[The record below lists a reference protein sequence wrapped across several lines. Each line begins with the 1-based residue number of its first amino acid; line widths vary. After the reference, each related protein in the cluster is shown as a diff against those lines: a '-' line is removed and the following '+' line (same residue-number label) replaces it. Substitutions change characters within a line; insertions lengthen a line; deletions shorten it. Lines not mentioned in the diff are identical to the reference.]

1 DVGDRDACGDGCCR
15 WGSAGRGCSGRGRVC
30 RVVVAGFDGD
40 RFGRQGD
47 AVDGCVGRHREDGHR
62 DRGGRGDIST
72 GGSGRERAGAGRR
85 TGAGSGGFDVAT
97 GRVDLAGRGRL
108 GVVILRRTVGGGG
121 GHGVDAGGTR
131 HADGDGAGSGQVA
144 QGGGPHG
151 VVRKGE
157 GKGD

>member
-1 DVGDRDACGDGCCR
+1 
-15 WGSAGRGCSGRGRVC
+15 
-30 RVVVAGFDGD
+30 
-40 RFGRQGD
+40 
-47 AVDGCVGRHREDGHR
+47 
-62 DRGGRGDIST
+62 
-72 GGSGRERAGAGRR
+72 
-85 TGAGSGGFDVAT
+85 DVAT

-108 GVVILRRTVGGGG
+108 GVVVLRRTVGRGG

-157 GKGD
+157 GQGDADRGIRCVHFPGGDGGDRGELVGLDENVTAGNDHRAGADLRFGGDRRVGDGGDPGDADPSR